1 MTDSQSNPI
10 PLYNIVV
17 LAGGESA
24 ESEISLKS
32 GAAVSRALT
41 SRGHQVKTVDPSLV
55 DLENYDWT
63 NCDVVFIALHG
74 TYGEDGTIQAT
85 LDRLGVPYAGC
96 DAATS
101 KLAFS
106 KSASKERFIQNNV
119 STPAYVLIH
128 ESDDAQRIE
137 QNARS
142 LGYPLVVKP
151 DAQGSSLGVSIVNT
165 PEELP
170 QALARCFHYDSF
182 GILESAIKG
191 SEWTVTLIDD
201 QILPLIQ
208 IQTPNEFFDYDAK
221 YVEDSTQY
229 LFNFDLPTNVIQSII
244 KTGANACEA
253 LGTRGIVRVDLLLDR
268 FQKPWVLE
276 VNTIPG
282 FTDHSLVPK
291 AAAQA
296 DIDFGALCEGVL
308 VNCLTKPPTSR
319 IIDKA

>member
-1 MTDSQSNPI
+1 MTNSPTNAVP
-10 PLYNIVV
+10 PLNIVV

-24 ESEISLKS
+24 ESEISMQS
-32 GAAVSRALT
+32 GEAVLHALS
-41 SRGHQVKTVDPSLV
+41 SRGHQVKLIDPSLV
-55 DLENYDWT
+55 DLESYEWSH
-63 NCDVVFIALHG
+63 CDAVFIALHG
-74 TYGEDGTIQAT
+74 TYGEDGTVQTT
-85 LDRLGVPYAGC
+85 LDRLGVPYSSC

-101 KLAFS
+101 KLTFS

-119 STPAYVLIH
+119 NTPAYVLIH
-128 ESDDAQRIE
+128 ESDNAQRIE
-137 QNARS
+137 QHARTM
-142 LGYPLVVKP
+142 GYPLVVKP

-191 SEWTVTLIDD
+191 SEWTVSLIDN

-221 YVEDSTQY
+221 YLEDSTQY
-229 LFNFDLPTNVIQSII
+229 LFEFDLPTNVIQSII
-244 KTGANACEA
+244 KTGVNACNA
-253 LGTRGIVRVDLLLDR
+253 LGTTGIVRVDLLLDR

-296 DIDFGALCEGVL
+296 GIEFGALCEEVL
-308 VNCLTKPPTSR
+308 VKSLTKTANEPHN
-319 IIDKA
+319 

>member
-1 MTDSQSNPI
+1 MTDSPTNAVP
-10 PLYNIVV
+10 PLNIVV

-24 ESEISLKS
+24 ESEISMQS
-32 GAAVSRALT
+32 GEAVLHALS
-41 SRGHQVKTVDPSLV
+41 SRGHQVKLIDPSLV
-55 DLENYDWT
+55 DLESYEWSH
-63 NCDVVFIALHG
+63 CDAVFIALHG
-74 TYGEDGTIQAT
+74 TYGEDGTVQTT
-85 LDRLGVPYAGC
+85 LDRLGVPYSSC

-101 KLAFS
+101 KLTFS

-119 STPAYVLIH
+119 NTPAYVLIH
-128 ESDDAQRIE
+128 ESDNAQRIE
-137 QNARS
+137 QHARTM
-142 LGYPLVVKP
+142 GYPLVVKP

-191 SEWTVTLIDD
+191 SEWTVSLIDD

-208 IQTPNEFFDYDAK
+208 ILTPNEFFDYDAK
-221 YVEDSTQY
+221 YLEDSTQY
-229 LFNFDLPTNVIQSII
+229 LFEFDLPTNVIQSII
-244 KTGANACEA
+244 KTGVNACNA
-253 LGTRGIVRVDLLLDR
+253 LGTTGIVRVDLLLDR

-296 DIDFGALCEGVL
+296 GIEFGALCEEVL
-308 VNCLTKPPTSR
+308 VKSLTKTANEPHN
-319 IIDKA
+319 

>member
-1 MTDSQSNPI
+1 MTDSQSNPA
-10 PLYNIVV
+10 PLNIVV

-24 ESEISLKS
+24 ESEISQKS
-32 GAAVSRALT
+32 GESVTRALS
-41 SRGHQVKTVDPSLV
+41 SRGHQVQTVDPSVV
-55 DLENYDWT
+55 DLETFDWSQ
-63 NCDVVFIALHG
+63 CDVAFIALHG
-74 TYGEDGTIQAT
+74 TYGEDGAIQAT
-85 LDRLGVPYAGC
+85 LDRLGVPYSSC

-101 KLAFS
+101 KLTFS

-119 STPAYVLIH
+119 NTPAYVLIH
-128 ESDDAQRIE
+128 ESDNAQRIE
-137 QNARS
+137 QHARTM
-142 LGYPLVVKP
+142 GYPLVVKP
-151 DAQGSSLGVSIVNT
+151 DAQGSSLGVSIVNS

-182 GILESAIKG
+182 GILESAIQG
-191 SEWTVTLIDD
+191 SEWTVSMINDRA
-201 QILPLIQ
+201 LPLIQ
-208 IQTPNEFFDYDAK
+208 IQTPHEFFDYDAK

-229 LFNFDLPTNVIQSII
+229 LFEFELPTNVIQSIM

-253 LGTRGIVRVDLLLDR
+253 LGTKGIVRVDLLLDR

-296 DIDFGALCEGVL
+296 GIDFGELCEGVL
-308 VNCLTKPPTSR
+308 MKCLTKATNKR
-319 IIDKA
+319 HN

>member
-1 MTDSQSNPI
+1 MTDLQTDAVPQ
-10 PLYNIVV
+10 LNIIV

-24 ESEISLKS
+24 ESDISLKS
-32 GAAVSRALT
+32 GEAVTRALM
-41 SRGHQVKTVDPSLV
+41 SRGHQVTMIDPSLV
-55 DLENYDWT
+55 DLESYDWT
-63 NCDVVFIALHG
+63 HCDAVFIALHG
-74 TYGEDGTIQAT
+74 TNGEDGTIQTT
-85 LDRLGVPYAGC
+85 LDRLNVPYSSC

-101 KLAFS
+101 KLTFS
-106 KSASKERFIQNNV
+106 KSASKERFIQNHV

-128 ESDDAQRIE
+128 ESDNAQRIE
-137 QNARS
+137 QHARTM
-142 LGYPLVVKP
+142 GYPLVVKP
-151 DAQGSSLGVSIVNT
+151 DAQGSSLGVSIVNA

-191 SEWTVTLIDD
+191 SEWTVTLVDD

-208 IQTPNEFFDYDAK
+208 IETPNDFFDYDAK

-229 LFNFDLPTNVIQSII
+229 LFEFDLPTNVIQSIL
-244 KTGANACEA
+244 KTGANACKA
-253 LGTRGIVRVDLLLDR
+253 LGTQGIVRVDLLLDR

-291 AAAQA
+291 AAVQA
-296 DIDFGALCEGVL
+296 GIDFGALCEGVL
-308 VNCLTKPPTSR
+308 LKCLTKAA
-319 IIDKA
+319 DKPHN